1 MAAWQSTRGRRRG
14 TKGGARGTKRA
25 GGSVAWRVN
34 GGRGRQLASTLSEV
48 FYWSGRYCPRRV
60 KHILPAFVL
69 ASRAPGPDWRPRG
82 EERVPG
88 ETDRETDR
96 ERDEEG
102 WMGGWERQGWRG
114 RGDRIDGEKVSKK
127 V

>member
-1 MAAWQSTRGRRRG
+1 MAAWQFTQGRRRG
-14 TKGGARGTKRA
+14 TKGGARGTKGA

-69 ASRAPGPDWRPRG
+69 ASRAPGPPTG
-82 EERVPG
+82 GPEERRERPG
-88 ETDRETDR
+88 ETDRQR
-96 ERDEEG
+96 ERQR
-102 WMGGWERQGWRG
+102 ER
-114 RGDRIDGEKVSKK
+114 
-127 V
+127 